1 MLLRAGVFKGERM
14 RYTLAQLDEM
24 NGHEF
29 EYAVADLLFHN
40 GWRDVEVTQGS
51 GDYGVD
57 VLARRKNMRYGIQCK
72 RYKGSIGV

>member
-51 GDYGVD
+51 GDYGVE
-57 VLARRKNMRYGIQCK
+57 
-72 RYKGSIGV
+72 IGRAHV